1 MISTLSVN
9 EFISISSIVII
20 YELVILSLYFTKLIN
35 LKIASR
41 LVSFL
46 VLLNLFIIFVMFL
59 TDCKIDD
66 ITKIIIVSIKI
77 LLLIA
82 VLFISKFSF
91 MNFFI
96 SLVLLGIYYLFS
108 NINKVY
114 SCDIKMIDLG
124 KSLLFSSLIYG
135 GLILSN
141 QSCNIVK

>member
-1 MISTLSVN
+1 MNSPLSVN

-66 ITKIIIVSIKI
+66 TTKIIIVSVKI

-114 SCDIKMIDLG
+114 SCDVKMVDLG

>member
-1 MISTLSVN
+1 MNSPLSVN

-35 LKIASR
+35 LKIASK

-66 ITKIIIVSIKI
+66 TTKIIIVSVKI

-114 SCDIKMIDLG
+114 SCDVKMIDLG

-141 QSCNIVK
+141 

>member
-1 MISTLSVN
+1 MNFPLSVN

-20 YELVILSLYFTKLIN
+20 YELVILSLYFTKFIN
-35 LKIASR
+35 LKIASK

-66 ITKIIIVSIKI
+66 TTKIIIVSVKI

-108 NINKVY
+108 NINKIY
-114 SCDIKMIDLG
+114 SCDVKMVDLG

-141 QSCNIVK
+141 

>member
-1 MISTLSVN
+1 MNSPLSVN

-20 YELVILSLYFTKLIN
+20 YELVILLLYFTKLIN
-35 LKIASR
+35 LKIASK

-66 ITKIIIVSIKI
+66 TTKIIIVSVKI

-114 SCDIKMIDLG
+114 SCDVKMVDLG

-141 QSCNIVK
+141 QSC

>member
-1 MISTLSVN
+1 
-9 EFISISSIVII
+9 
-20 YELVILSLYFTKLIN
+20 
-35 LKIASR
+35 
-41 LVSFL
+41 
-46 VLLNLFIIFVMFL
+46 MFL

>member
-1 MISTLSVN
+1 MNSPLSVN

-20 YELVILSLYFTKLIN
+20 YELVILTLYFTKLIN
-35 LKIASR
+35 LKIASK

-46 VLLNLFIIFVMFL
+46 VLLNLFIIFVMFV
-59 TDCKIDD
+59 TDCEIDD
-66 ITKIIIVSIKI
+66 KTKIIIVSLKTLI
-77 LLLIA
+77 LIA

-114 SCDIKMIDLG
+114 SCDVKMLDLG

-141 QSCNIVK
+141 QSCNLGK

>member
-1 MISTLSVN
+1 MNSPLSVN

-35 LKIASR
+35 LKIASK

-59 TDCKIDD
+59 TDCNIDD
-66 ITKIIIVSIKI
+66 TTKIIIVSIKI

-114 SCDIKMIDLG
+114 SCDVKMVDLG

-135 GLILSN
+135 GLMLSN
-141 QSCNIVK
+141 QGCNIVK

>member
-1 MISTLSVN
+1 MNSPLSVN

-59 TDCKIDD
+59 TDCNIDD
-66 ITKIIIVSIKI
+66 TTKIIIVSVKI

-114 SCDIKMIDLG
+114 SGDIKIIDLG

-141 QSCNIVK
+141 

>member
-1 MISTLSVN
+1 MNSPLSVN

-59 TDCKIDD
+59 TDCNIDD
-66 ITKIIIVSIKI
+66 TTKIIIVSVKI

-114 SCDIKMIDLG
+114 SCDIKIIDLG

-141 QSCNIVK
+141 

>member
-1 MISTLSVN
+1 MNSPLSVN

-20 YELVILSLYFTKLIN
+20 YELVILSLYFTKFIN
-35 LKIASR
+35 LKIASK

-66 ITKIIIVSIKI
+66 TTKIIIVSVKI

-108 NINKVY
+108 NINKIY
-114 SCDIKMIDLG
+114 SCDVKMVDLG

-141 QSCNIVK
+141 